1 MTRRWLTLC
10 LLLPLVACDPAT
22 ATMVIVGSSAASLA
36 HTDKTM
42 PDHVATWVTG
52 EDCSLLR
59 YTEENGPYCQPEA
72 QVETPATAPQLVC
85 YRTLGT
91 IDCYDKPDPKASSF
105 TMIR

>member
-1 MTRRWLTLC
+1 MTRRWLSLC

-36 HTDKTM
+36 HTDKTL

-59 YTEENGPYCQPEA
+59 YSEEDGPYCQPEA
-72 QVETPATAPQLVC
+72 QVEMNPAETQVVC
-85 YRTLGT
+85 YRTLGA
-91 IDCYDKPDPKASSF
+91 IDCYDTPDPKASSF
-105 TMIR
+105 TMVR